1 MLTLNHP
8 WGPIPKSIHPSF
20 SFEYSE
26 QLLLSILEEER
37 FYNGF
42 RNMRYSMK
50 VVVASSSN
58 PSTSNNHYF
67 IHPQESEG
75 ADFGKGL

>member
-1 MLTLNHP
+1 
-8 WGPIPKSIHPSF
+8 
-20 SFEYSE
+20 
-26 QLLLSILEEER
+26 LSILEEER

-50 VVVASSSN
+50 VVIASSSN

-75 ADFGKGL
+75 ADFGRGL